1 MLEAIMQESLHN
13 REVAGTDQKMADRPM
28 VAASHLEEALVNFP
42 RIEDLAKRNHQTNT
56 ALTRTETETLLT
68 IMLQLTHQIIRGR
81 SRRIGTI

>member
-1 MLEAIMQESLHN
+1 MQESLHN

-42 RIEDLAKRNHQTNT
+42 RIEDLAKRNHLTST
-56 ALTRTETETLLT
+56 AWMRKETETLLT
-68 IMLQLTHQIIRGR
+68 IMLQLTHPIIRGR